1 MFSSKMPLLSLV
13 SGFEMNAAWCSA
25 FSFDLAPQTVKLG
38 HLGLC
43 LFSVLLI
50 HSLFF
55 FFFFARFHVNNINFY
70 IIYSLHFVMFY
81 LTIRIHL
88 TWATTVS

>member
-1 MFSSKMPLLSLV
+1 MPLLSLV

-25 FSFDLAPQTVKLG
+25 FSFDLAPQTVELG

-55 FFFFARFHVNNINFY
+55 FFLLDF
-70 IIYSLHFVMFY
+70 M
-81 LTIRIHL
+81 
-88 TWATTVS
+88 